1 LSFLD
6 QLNPQQREAVE
17 TTEGPVLILAGAGS
31 GKTRVITYRIA
42 YLIEH
47 KGVMPESILAM
58 TFTNKAA
65 AEMGERVEKLV
76 GGLSIAKP
84 VISTF
89 HSFCVRMLR
98 RDIEAMRISS
108 TVPGQPPIGHTRNFV
123 IYDESD
129 QQSVVKSVM
138 KRLGVDDK
146 ELTPRTVLGRISWAK
161 NHMLDPQELYLQS
174 ADPKT
179 EKIAHLYEEYRKELR
194 KANALDFDDLLLD
207 AVRLLKSAPQ
217 VREYYNKRF
226 QYLLIDEY
234 QDTNRPQYELM
245 RMLAGDRHNVCA
257 VGDEDQSI
265 YSWRGADIRNILEFE
280 QDFPEAKIIRLEQ
293 NYRSTQN
300 ILQAASAVVANNV
313 RRKGKNLWT
322 SRQGGTKIGYYEA
335 PDGENEA
342 LFAADWIARYMREAN
357 ERGDMPRTAVLYR
370 TNSQSR
376 LFEEAMRRYGLK
388 YHVVG
393 GFSFYERAEIKDM
406 ISYLKVIQNPDDTIS
421 LLRVINTPARGIG
434 KGTID
439 TLEQLA
445 LETGLS
451 LWGAIGEAVKRQLVP
466 PRALVSLKSFQ
477 QLIEDARAMLAGA
490 FTKRLE
496 QSAEA
501 QQPEVEIAA
510 VAEKPVADE
519 TDATAF
525 DPQEFGNFSFDFG
538 ENADPA
544 APDSGEA
551 GRLPD
556 SRPEVSATDDG
567 ATDVAGAAAD
577 EASAFP
583 APTVNTADILK
594 FLIDRTLYIKLL
606 EEEDTPEAYSRI
618 ENLRELVNAAMDSRD
633 RAETM
638 DQFLD
643 HAALV
648 ADADDYDERAQITL
662 MSLHAAKGLEF
673 PLVFLSGLEEGL
685 FPHSRTMLV
694 PEDIEEERR
703 LCYVGMTRAMD
714 QLILTRAVYRRR
726 YGTDLPEASVPSRF
740 LEEVPGALIEEVGTR
755 KARVGTAAVGRPAG
769 RSPAAFAT
777 ESSHYSYEDEDQS
790 ASWHAGD
797 PNRGNARPSKP
808 TVAARA
814 YNSIENI
821 AEFFASRG
829 KKFSVP
835 KTAPVEEPTGK
846 RGFRPGQKVRHP
858 KYGEGTVY
866 QREGEGEEAKIT
878 VQFPR
883 FGLKKLVEKYAQLE
897 RA

>member
-17 TTEGPVLILAGAGS
+17 TTAGPVLILAGAGS

-98 RDIEAMRISS
+98 RDIEAMRIPSA
-108 TVPGQPPIGHTRNFV
+108 TPGQSPTGHTKNFV

-129 QQSVVKSVM
+129 QQAVVKGVM
-138 KRLGVDDK
+138 KRLGLDDK
-146 ELTPRTVLGRISWAK
+146 QLTPRTVLGRISWAK

-179 EKIAHLYEEYRKELR
+179 ERIAHLYEEYRKELR
-194 KANALDFDDLLLD
+194 KANALDFDDLLLE
-207 AVRLLKSAPQ
+207 AVRLLKSAAS
-217 VREYYNKRF
+217 VREYYNRRF

-245 RMLAGDRHNVCA
+245 RMLAGERHNVCA

-280 QDFPEAKIIRLEQ
+280 QDFPEAKIVRLEQ

-300 ILQAASAVVANNV
+300 ILQAASTVVANNL

-322 SRQGGTKIGYYEA
+322 ARQGGTKIGYYEA

-342 LFAADWIARYMREAN
+342 LFAADHVAKYLREATG
-357 ERGDMPRTAVLYR
+357 RGETPRAAVLYR

-388 YHVVG
+388 YKVVG
-393 GFSFYERAEIKDM
+393 GFSFYERSEIKDM
-406 ISYLKVIQNPDDTIS
+406 ISYLKVIHNPDDSIS
-421 LLRVINTPARGIG
+421 LLRVINTPTRGIG

-439 TLEQLA
+439 TLERLA

-451 LWGAIGEAVKRQLVP
+451 LWGAVGEAIRRQLLP
-466 PRALVSLKSFQ
+466 QRALLSLQNFQ
-477 QLIEDARAMLAGA
+477 QLIEDGRAMLAGTFGEKLDQGVA
-490 FTKRLE
+490 RASSPADAPT
-496 QSAEA
+496 
-501 QQPEVEIAA
+501 VEG
-510 VAEKPVADE
+510 VADSDDDSQAE
-519 TDATAF
+519 DATAF
-525 DPQEFGNFSFDFG
+525 DPNEFGNFSFDFG
-538 ENADPA
+538 A
-544 APDSGEA
+544 AESNEPSNGTA
-551 GRLPD
+551 GVLSTQD
-556 SRPEVSATDDG
+556 AEQATRPPEPQIGSTP
-567 ATDVAGAAAD
+567 
-577 EASAFP
+577 EWFP
-583 APTVNTADILK
+583 APTVSTADILK
-594 FLIDRTLYIKLL
+594 FLIDRTGYIKLL
-606 EEEDTPEAYSRI
+606 EDEDTPEAFSRI

-633 RAETM
+633 RAETL
-638 DQFLD
+638 DEFLD

-740 LEEVPGALIEEVGTR
+740 LEEVPAPLIEELGTR
-755 KARVGTAAVGRPAG
+755 RASTARVGTNWTSGVPA
-769 RSPAAFAT
+769 RMRNDEAT
-777 ESSHYSYEDEDQS
+777 SAHYAYEDEDQS
-790 ASWHAGD
+790 ASWHGGSSPAASH
-797 PNRGNARPSKP
+797 RGAKP
-808 TVAARA
+808 TAPALP

-829 KKFSVP
+829 KKFTIP
-835 KTAPVEEPTGK
+835 KTKAEEPTGK

-897 RA
+897 QA